1 VIGIGLQN
9 KMLLIFPVGALLL
22 ALVLVGP
29 RKIFATKYFPMAI
42 AIAVVLWLPYLWWQA
57 RNGRPQ
63 WEMSRAIAGGSSGT
77 SDSPMMFVLLQ
88 FGLMG
93 PLLVPLWAFGLWRLW
108 CDTRRRAFAVAYAVL
123 FVTFAV
129 SGGKAYYLGGITVG
143 IDRDHLTHYF
153 ADIRPAGPID
163 NGLGIANDEQGQ
175 PLFVC
180 RAPRASWPELWPQ
193 VKHLG

>member
-1 VIGIGLQN
+1 
-9 KMLLIFPVGALLL
+9 
-22 ALVLVGP
+22 
-29 RKIFATKYFPMAI
+29 
-42 AIAVVLWLPYLWWQA
+42 
-57 RNGRPQ
+57 
-63 WEMSRAIAGGSSGT
+63 MSRAIAGGSSGT

-153 ADIRPAGPID
+153 ADIRPAGRID
-163 NGLGIANDEQGQ
+163 NGFGIANDEQGQ

-180 RAPRASWPELWPQ
+180 RALNDLDGQENWWQSDAIRRTCRNEDLSRPVASVLNTKGDVMVIRMIDQLVFGIVNLMTMLFVP
-193 VKHLG
+193 